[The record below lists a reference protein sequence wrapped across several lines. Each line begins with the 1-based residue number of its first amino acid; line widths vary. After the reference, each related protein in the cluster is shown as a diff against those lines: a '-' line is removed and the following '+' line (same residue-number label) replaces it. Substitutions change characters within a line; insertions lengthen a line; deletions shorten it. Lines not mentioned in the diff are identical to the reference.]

1 MATLSFANIVEEFAE
16 EFPEAV
22 EAAFKAS
29 TSEIVG
35 KMQLSKKNGGNMPVK
50 TGFLRASL
58 LASTSALPVI
68 GSITGSGARTY
79 NPSQV
84 EATIAASTLDDTL
97 YFGYTAK
104 YAAHR
109 EFGSNGRPP
118 DAFVRLAAQN
128 WLSTVESN
136 WARVKA
142 AFGL

>member
-1 MATLSFANIVEEFAE
+1 MATLGFADIVEEFGE

-22 EAAFKAS
+22 EALFKES

-35 KMQLSKKNGGNMPVK
+35 KMQLSKANGGNMPVK

-58 LASTSALPVI
+58 LASTSMLPAV
-68 GSITGSGARTY
+68 GSITGSGKREY

-97 YFGYTAK
+97 YFGYTAN
-104 YAAHR
+104 YALHR

-118 DAFVRLAAQN
+118 DGFVRLAAQN
-128 WLSTVESN
+128 WLSTVASN
-136 WARVKA
+136 WAKIKQE
-142 AFGL
+142 FGM